1 MYFLR
6 LCLKGKLWIV
16 GSVARFGWVIWHE
29 HFFKERGLEVY
40 PTIPNNMKKRD
51 Q

>member
-1 MYFLR
+1 MYYLR
-6 LCLKGKLWIV
+6 LYLNGKLWIT
-16 GSVARFGWVIWHE
+16 GSIARFGWVIGHD
-29 HFFKERGLEVY
+29 HFFKKRGVEVY